1 MRVEVALVLGLAPP
15 PDPARD
21 VVVIDVLRATS
32 TIVSALAAGADGVVP
47 EGTVEQAAARAR
59 SEAAL
64 LGGEREGL
72 PPPGF
77 ELGNSPREYDA
88 ARCAGRRVV
97 LSTTNGTQAV
107 LAARGSRRILAGS
120 LLNAEATVRALR
132 AGGAREV
139 LLLCS
144 GSRGRV
150 AADDVAAAGCLAGGL
165 LLSGG
170 GEPDDAARAAIALF
184 DAWRHDLPGLLRR
197 SVSGRRL
204 QAIGLQRDIDDC
216 ARVDAVP
223 LAVELDRQGVFRRA
237 EARDGA

>member
-1 MRVEVALVLGLAPP
+1 VRVDVALTMGLAPP

-21 VVVIDVLRATS
+21 VVVLDVLRATS
-32 TIVSALAAGADGVVP
+32 TIASALASGASGVEP
-47 EGTVEQAAARAR
+47 SGTLDEVRARAR
-59 SEAAL
+59 AVGAL

-72 PPPGF
+72 RPEGF
-77 ELGNSPREYDA
+77 DLGNSPCEYD
-88 ARCAGRRVV
+88 ARCAGRLIV

-120 LLNAEATVRALR
+120 LLNAEATARSLVD
-132 AGGAREV
+132 GGAQDV

-150 AADDVAAAGCLAGGL
+150 AADDVVAAGCLAGHLALRAGA
-165 LLSGG
+165 
-170 GEPDDAARAAIALF
+170 EPGDGARVAAALF

-204 QAIGLQRDIDDC
+204 LSVGLERDILDC
-216 ARVDAVP
+216 ARVDALP
-223 LAVELDRQGVFRRA
+223 LVVELDKDGVFRKA
-237 EARDGA
+237 G

>member
-1 MRVEVALVLGLAPP
+1 MRVDVALTLGLAPA

-21 VVVIDVLRATS
+21 VVVFDVLRATS
-32 TIVSALAAGADGVVP
+32 TIASALASGASGVEPAGTLD
-47 EGTVEQAAARAR
+47 EARAR
-59 SEAAL
+59 ARAAGAL

-72 PPPGF
+72 RPEGF
-77 ELGNSPREYDA
+77 DLGNSPCEYD
-88 ARCAGRRVV
+88 ARCAGRLIV

-120 LLNAEATVRALR
+120 LLNAEATARALVQ
-132 AGGAREV
+132 GGAQDV

-150 AADDVAAAGCLAGGL
+150 AADDVVAAGCLAGHLALRAGA
-165 LLSGG
+165 
-170 GEPDDAARAAIALF
+170 EPGDGARVAAALF

-204 QAIGLQRDIDDC
+204 LSIGLERDILDC
-216 ARVDAVP
+216 ARVDALP
-223 LAVELDRQGVFRRA
+223 LIAELDKDGVFRNA
-237 EARDGA
+237 C